1 MNSNC
6 STTTTTR
13 NSTTTTTTTNSTT
26 KSSRSSCYNRS
37 KATKI
42 TTNSNSNYYCY
53 YCYYCYYRYSNS
65 FSSSSS
71 RLSLRLSTRPLS
83 SSTRARVF
91 SSRRTSTPRPSRI
104 SQTLETSSSLPIV
117 STFAS
122 SIPYSRTCRRRLVLT
137 RTRTS
142 SGWTK
147 NIADTFCSSSRVVLL
162 CCAFLFP
169 TKAPCFCACLG

>member
-6 STTTTTR
+6 STTTTT
-13 NSTTTTTTTNSTT
+13 TNSRT

-37 KATKI
+37 KATKTTTNSMNS
-42 TTNSNSNYYCY
+42 TTNSNSNSNYCYCYCY
-53 YCYYCYYRYSNS
+53 YYSNS

-71 RLSLRLSTRPLS
+71 RLSLRLSTCPLS
-83 SSTRARVF
+83 SSTLARVF
-91 SSRRTSTPRPSRI
+91 SSRRTSTPRPSQTL
-104 SQTLETSSSLPIV
+104 QTLETSSSLPIV

-122 SIPYSRTCRRRLVLT
+122 STPYSRTSPHPLVLT

-147 NIADTFCSSSRVVLL
+147 NIADTFCSSLRFLL
-162 CCAFLFP
+162 CAFRP
-169 TKAPCFCACLG
+169 TAPCFCACLG